1 MIWFVVGSFA
11 DQVARFE
18 KDALRK
24 MNLAVRKISLEIFS
38 RVILKSPVDTGRF
51 RGNWQVAIG
60 SVPSG
65 TLELDDKTGT
75 ATVSKADLKLVGAK
89 AGDTIYLANN
99 LPYAVRLEEGGYND
113 GPKTVGGFSRQAPA
127 GMVAL
132 TVQEFAAIVDEIGIE
147 LSRQ

>member
-1 MIWFVVGSFA
+1 MAIRRFTIWSVVGSFA
-11 DQVARFE
+11 DQVAAFE
-18 KDALRK
+18 KDARRK
-24 MNLAVRKISLEIFS
+24 MDLAVRRVSLEIFS

-60 SVPSG
+60 SIPSG

-99 LPYAVRLEEGGYND
+99 LPYAVRLEEGYS
-113 GPKTVGGFSRQAPA
+113 KTQAPQ

-132 TVQEFAAIVDEIGIE
+132 TVQEFAAIVDAIGIE

>member
-1 MIWFVVGSFA
+1 MGSFE
-11 DQVARFE
+11 DQVAAFE
-18 KDALRK
+18 KNARRK
-24 MNLAVRKISLEIFS
+24 MDLAVRRISLDIYK

-51 RGNWQVAIG
+51 RGNWQAAIG
-60 SVPSG
+60 RAPSG
-65 TLELDDKTGT
+65 TDDSDTWPQGDVVGGEGPIYFAKV
-75 ATVSKADLKLVGAK
+75 AEADAKLFGAK

-99 LPYAVRLEEGGYND
+99 LPYAVRLEEGYS
-113 GPKTVGGFSRQAPA
+113 KTQAPQ